1 MKKLK
6 EKSYTRLSGLKDLGM
21 INLYEIQWQ
30 NEDFQYS
37 FLKKKLVKV
46 KLQDKVVTMKEE
58 MILMTPFIIAFR
70 KGPEMDLQHYLGSY
84 DFSISPRSMFSSDG
98 QLLLASDKAAIMH
111 QVETL
116 VQSLVENYQQTEG
129 TDEEDTGNVILFD
142 GMAVVNCLKLGLSII
157 NCKQFTEAFFRVI
170 QEESSHAEKLRAK
183 FDRYIDHSLK
193 RITCEKWR
201 TYIM

>member
-1 MKKLK
+1 MTKR
-6 EKSYTRLSGLKDLGM
+6 RLPIFIS
-21 INLYEIQWQ
+21 
-30 NEDFQYS
+30 
-37 FLKKKLVKV
+37 KKKLVKV

-183 FDRYIDHSLK
+183 FDRYMDHSLK
-193 RITCEKWR
+193 RITCEK
-201 TYIM
+201 

>member
-1 MKKLK
+1 MTKR
-6 EKSYTRLSGLKDLGM
+6 RLPTFIS
-21 INLYEIQWQ
+21 
-30 NEDFQYS
+30 
-37 FLKKKLVKV
+37 KKKLVKV

-142 GMAVVNCLKLGLSII
+142 GMAVVNCLKLGLL
-157 NCKQFTEAFFRVI
+157 KAFFRVI

-193 RITCEKWR
+193 RITCEK
-201 TYIM
+201 

>member
-1 MKKLK
+1 MTKR
-6 EKSYTRLSGLKDLGM
+6 RLPIFIS
-21 INLYEIQWQ
+21 
-30 NEDFQYS
+30 
-37 FLKKKLVKV
+37 KKKLVKV

-129 TDEEDTGNVILFD
+129 TDEED
-142 GMAVVNCLKLGLSII
+142 GLMVW
-157 NCKQFTEAFFRVI
+157 Q
-170 QEESSHAEKLRAK
+170 
-183 FDRYIDHSLK
+183 
-193 RITCEKWR
+193 W
-201 TYIM
+201 